1 MELLERYRRLPAAL
15 RHNLLNPLLRRF
27 WPSPKMDKYLYLST
41 LPLEQRYLNAH
52 LYDRRLREV
61 IYHEDFRGSLNGF
74 DPLESLQPTYRQ
86 SASWDLLSRLLYLDT
101 KTWLPNDLLIKA
113 DRMSMAASIE
123 LRVPFLDHRL
133 VEYAA
138 TIPSRYKVRGRQTK
152 YILKRAL
159 ETLLPREILHRK
171 KMGFPT
177 PLAWMFKCDLGSYI
191 EEVLLDPQTEQRGYF
206 DPLFTRRLVQE
217 HRSGDADHHSVL
229 WRLLILEEWHRQF
242 ADTPVPT
249 AMPVKAA
256 AAG

>member
-1 MELLERYRRLPAAL
+1 
-15 RHNLLNPLLRRF
+15 
-27 WPSPKMDKYLYLST
+27 
-41 LPLEQRYLNAH
+41 LEQRYLNAH
-52 LYDRRLREV
+52 LYDRRLRDV
-61 IYHEDFRGSLNGF
+61 IYCEDFRSSLKGF
-74 DPLESLQPTYRQ
+74 DPLEGLQPIHRQ
-86 SASWDLLSRLLYLDT
+86 SASWDHLSRLLYLDT

-159 ETLLPREILHRK
+159 GTLLPREIVHRK

-177 PLAWMFKCDLGSYI
+177 PLARMFKDDLGSYVEDI
-191 EEVLLDPQTEQRGYF
+191 LLDRQTEQRGYF

-242 ADTPVPT
+242 ADAPA
-249 AMPVKAA
+249 AMPVMAA